1 MMTRLSHATLVGL
14 LAVLLS
20 GLVAVPA
27 GAQEEPDDIQT
38 VDYDVRDLTY
48 PALADFDT
56 PDPRR
61 LELDNGM
68 VVFLLEDHELPQVN
82 AVAQIG
88 VGSVYEPDELR
99 GLASITG
106 TVMRTGGTAS
116 MSSDSLNRTLENIG
130 ATVETSIGTTSGTA
144 FMSTLSDHVDTVLPV
159 FAEVLRRPAFA
170 EEKVQQAKKQQKSSI
185 SRRNDNARQ
194 IAFREFDKL
203 IYGENSPYARNPQY
217 YTVDRISREDLA
229 EFHERYVHPNNV
241 ILSVWG
247 DFDADAMAETLREQ
261 FGDWTA
267 PENFEPPTPP
277 EPTTQQA
284 YSVNFIPKKDVNQS
298 TILMGHPGSLTRD
311 DSDYPA
317 VTIMNEVLSGGFSGR
332 LFQTVRREKGLA
344 YSVFGSY
351 TANYNRPGRF
361 YAGVFSKSG
370 TTVEAATAVLD
381 EVEGMKDDPPTEEE
395 LSLAKDSYLNSFV
408 FNFDTKREILSRRM
422 TYEFYDY
429 PADFLQQTRD
439 RIEDV
444 SAGDVERVA
453 EEYLYPDESHVL
465 VVGNRADFSDS
476 LSALTEDGAVNEIDI
491 SIPTSPPGEASDSVS
506 AEARKAGLATL
517 RKAKRALGGSVFDQ
531 LENMTV
537 VSQQSAQTPQGEVT
551 IDLSSTRMLPDK
563 FFVERSTPQGTIEI
577 TVNGDRG
584 QMKTPRGTQSMPA
597 SMLTQVKGQLWRD
610 LTYLMSN
617 LDREGL
623 SAQDLGTKTVEDT
636 TYRAVEV
643 TPPSGNAFTLYLDP
657 DSMRPARM
665 SFQAQTRQGPT
676 PSSAVYRDYKTV
688 NGMAIPHT
696 TVTYQDDEKTATTTI
711 QNVSVNTDVS
721 AERFV
726 IEDSSSE
733 QESGG

>member
-1 MMTRLSHATLVGL
+1 MMLRLRHTTLAGL
-14 LAVLLS
+14 LAVLFA
-20 GLVAVPA
+20 GLLAAPA
-27 GAQEEPDDIQT
+27 SAQEAPDDIRT

-48 PALADFDT
+48 PSLPDFET

-68 VVFLLEDHELPQVN
+68 VVFLLEDRELPQVN

-88 VGSVYEPDELR
+88 VGSVYEPAEMR

-130 ATVETSIGTTSGTA
+130 ATVETSIGETSGSA

-159 FAEVLRRPAFA
+159 FAEVLRRPAFG
-170 EEKVQQAKKQQKSSI
+170 EEKVQQAKKQQKSGI

-203 IYGENSPYARNPQY
+203 VYGEESPYARNPQY
-217 YTVDRISREDLA
+217 YTVDRISRQDLVD
-229 EFHERYVHPNNV
+229 FHDRYVHPNNV
-241 ILSVWG
+241 LLSVWG
-247 DFDADAMAETLREQ
+247 DFDADAMAKRLREQ

-267 PENFEPPTPP
+267 PDDFAPPTPP
-277 EPTTQQA
+277 QPTTERA
-284 YSVNFIPKKDVNQS
+284 YSVNVVPKSDVNQS

-311 DSDYPA
+311 DPDYPA
-317 VTIMNEVLSGGFSGR
+317 VTLMNEVLSGGFSGR
-332 LFQTVRREKGLA
+332 LFQNVRREKGLA

-361 YAGVFSKSG
+361 YAGIFSKSE

-381 EVEGMKDDPPTEEE
+381 EVDRMREVAPTDEE

-408 FNFDTKREILSRRM
+408 FNFDTKREVLSRRM

-429 PADFLQQTRD
+429 PADFLQRTRN

-444 SAGDVERVA
+444 SADDVQRVA
-453 EEYLYPDESHVL
+453 EEYLYPDESHIL
-465 VVGNRADFSDS
+465 VVGNREDFSDS
-476 LSALTEDGAVNEIDI
+476 LSTLTKDGAVNEIDI
-491 SIPTSPPGEASDSVS
+491 SIPTSPPSEQGAPAS
-506 AEARKAGLATL
+506 AEARKAGLAAL
-517 RKAKRALGGSVFDQ
+517 QKARQALGGSAFEG
-531 LENMTV
+531 LENVTV
-537 VSQQSAQTPQGEVT
+537 VSRQTAQTPQGEIT
-551 IDLSSTRMLPDK
+551 IDLEATRARPDK
-563 FFVERSTPQGTIEI
+563 FYVERSTPQGTVEVTI
-577 TVNGDRG
+577 NGDQG
-584 QMKTPRGTQSMPA
+584 QMKTPRGTQPMPS
-597 SMLTQVKGQLWRD
+597 SMLTQVRAQLWRD

-623 SAQDLGTKTVEDT
+623 SAQDRGTEAVEDT

-643 TPPSGNAFTLYLDP
+643 SPPSGNAFTLYLDP
-657 DSMRPARM
+657 ESMRPARM

-676 PSSAVYRDYKTV
+676 PSTAIYRDYQSV
-688 NGMAIPHT
+688 EGMAIPHT
-696 TVTYQDDEKTATTTI
+696 TVTYRDGEKAATTTI
-711 QNVSVNTDVS
+711 QEVTVNTDVP
-721 AERFV
+721 ADRFAV
-726 IEDSSSE
+726 ENESE
-733 QESGG
+733 QETGS